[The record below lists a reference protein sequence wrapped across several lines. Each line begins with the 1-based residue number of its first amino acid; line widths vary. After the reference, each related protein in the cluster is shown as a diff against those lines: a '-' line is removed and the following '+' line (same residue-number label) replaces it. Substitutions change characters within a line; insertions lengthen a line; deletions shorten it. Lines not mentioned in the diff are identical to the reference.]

1 MYYLQLISLQNCPYS
16 EAANSLVKDN
26 NIKHNLTIVNREEK
40 DKFKTEYIDTFP
52 QIYLKKKNSS
62 GSVLLGGYDNLKEY
76 YDSVKKNYGKKD
88 SLENIKSV
96 IKKSNIDI
104 SEKSILR
111 LIELLI

>member
-1 MYYLQLISLQNCPYS
+1 MYYLQLISLKDCPYS

-26 NIKHNLTIVNREEK
+26 NINHNLTIVNREEK
-40 DKFKTEYIDTFP
+40 NKFKTEYIETFP

-62 GSVLLGGYDNLKEY
+62 GSVLLGGYDNLKKY
-76 YDSVKKNYGKKD
+76 YDLVQENHGKKN

-96 IKKSNIDI
+96 IKKNNVTI